1 VSSPSIP
8 SCSDCWSSICND
20 VASSCIQLR
29 LPLTPQECRLHPIGA
44 TSHTPTMS
52 STSALLSSPPTPD
65 KCHIHC
71 LCHCMTLHLHSICTP
86 HVLQMPSPL
95 LNQHHIPCPKSAIAS
110 ASAQS
115 TPPPTPD
122 EGHHLHP
129 IDSDSPINDIA
140 SVQLTSPHTPDEC
153 HNHNLHLCLIGC
165 LRLHLI
171 IRIHLINGTSHAL
184 RMSWPSPD
192 VPSITQPL
200 PHPFL
205 YPHPLYVGLS
215 STPAY
220 TLRRFVTHARLHL
233 HVPYT
238 LHPPLSSR
246 LFSSSA
252 SKRERERER
261 EKGISRMNIFCK

>member
-1 VSSPSIP
+1 
-8 SCSDCWSSICND
+8 
-20 VASSCIQLR
+20 
-29 LPLTPQECRLHPIGA
+29 
-44 TSHTPTMS
+44 MS

-122 EGHHLHP
+122 EGHHLHS

-252 SKRERERER
+252 SPQAYDRALGESSINR
-261 EKGISRMNIFCK
+261 SN